1 MSGPGIMRLYD
12 RDEERPATTEQQ
24 DLRQV
29 LPSGAATVR
38 ADRSGNIVAVEVDP
52 RRLQQVSPAAF
63 TAQLTAAI
71 QQVQDHAADQ
81 RRRRRQQGRRP
92 RG

>member
-1 MSGPGIMRLYD
+1 MRLYD
-12 RDEERPATTEQQ
+12 RDEDPPAATERH
-24 DLRQV
+24 DLSQE

-38 ADRSGNIVAVEVDP
+38 ANRFEDIVEVEVDP

-71 QQVQDHAADQ
+71 QRVQQRAADE
-81 RRRRRQQGRRP
+81 RRRKRQQGRRR

>member
-12 RDEERPATTEQQ
+12 RDEEPPSAADQQ
-24 DLRQV
+24 DLRQE

-38 ADRSGNIVAVEVDP
+38 ADRGGGIVAVKVDP
-52 RRLQQVSPAAF
+52 RRLQQVSPAVF

-71 QQVQDHAADQ
+71 QQVQERAADQ
-81 RRRRRQQGRRP
+81 WRRRRQQGRRR

>member
-1 MSGPGIMRLYD
+1 MSGPGTMRLYD
-12 RDEERPATTEQQ
+12 RDEEPPAATEEK

-38 ADRSGNIVAVEVDP
+38 SDRSGNIVAVEVDP
-52 RRLQQVSPAAF
+52 RRLQQVSPAVF
-63 TAQLTAAI
+63 TAQLTATI
-71 QQVQDHAADQ
+71 QQVQERAADQ

>member
-12 RDEERPATTEQQ
+12 RDEEPPVATEQL
-24 DLRQV
+24 DLCQE
-29 LPSGAATVR
+29 LPSGAAMVR

-71 QQVQDHAADQ
+71 QQVQERAADQ
-81 RRRRRQQGRRP
+81 RRRRRQQSRRQ

>member
-1 MSGPGIMRLYD
+1 MRLYD
-12 RDEERPATTEQQ
+12 RDEEPPAATEQL
-24 DLRQV
+24 DLRQE

-38 ADRSGNIVAVEVDP
+38 SDRSGDIVAVEVDP
-52 RRLQQVSPAAF
+52 RRLQQVSPAVF
-63 TAQLTAAI
+63 TAQLMAAI
-71 QQVQDHAADQ
+71 QQVQERAADQ